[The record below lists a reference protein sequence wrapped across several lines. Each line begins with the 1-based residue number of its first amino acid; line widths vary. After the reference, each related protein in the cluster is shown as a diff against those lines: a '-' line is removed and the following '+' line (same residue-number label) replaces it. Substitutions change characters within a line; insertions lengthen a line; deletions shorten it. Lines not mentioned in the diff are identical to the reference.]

1 MYMQHNKLI
10 YFYNIQKLSAAIRE
24 REREDSLVDQPKII
38 QFIHIQIIL
47 VFFIFKILWCVSVV
61 DLFSK
66 KEDS

>member
-1 MYMQHNKLI
+1 MQHNKLI

-24 REREDSLVDQPKII
+24 REDSSVDQPKII

-47 VFFIFKILWCVSVV
+47 VFFIFKILWCVRVV